1 MKHRIKAWLSYLFR
15 VNYVYIVVIRK
26 KSQDFNQVYAAHQ
39 LEDAVSIMNKLNTEN
54 VSTARLTKIE
64 IL

>member
-39 LEDAVSIMNKLNTEN
+39 LEDAVSIMNKFNTEN